1 MASTLE
7 VRPLI
12 GRRALETRIHVD
24 IFHVPF
30 SNNGMSVSDLA
41 EEIANFL
48 GCQLACLRICF
59 NGGVLLDGAADL
71 RAAGVCSSSFVVA
84 LVEECDALK
93 LSWID
98 AAADGMLPAGTVFAG
113 SEATGT
119 RLALG
124 RASHASGAHPGKCA
138 RELGG
143 CRFGWGGNEVSAS
156 AYQVLVARDS
166 KGRPWPQ
173 YFQLPQ
179 GLQRNRH
186 GAVSLGL
193 PCRPL
198 NKDSSLPPG
207 AFEAG
212 YEADGTRLYAAAG
225 IDPAGALCP
234 GKLQRGWDGAAVGW
248 GGCER
253 KLAPAFVF
261 CIPPGVTLPCDD
273 GAPPVPEIRPRRY
286 LSSMAEL
293 LAWSPAS
300 RPQDLEEPTARMQSA
315 AVRPLP
321 TGRPR
326 VLHCHD
332 MKGGYCKD
340 ADEGYL
346 QCFSGWEKI
355 DTFIYLCAAAERAL
369 FST

>member
-253 KLAPAFVF
+253 SLRQHSCSAYHQ
-261 CIPPGVTLPCDD
+261 GLHYRVTMVRHPFQRLDHE
-273 GAPPVPEIRPRRY
+273 GI
-286 LSSMAEL
+286 
-293 LAWSPAS
+293 SPAWLSYS
-300 RPQDLEEPTARMQSA
+300 RGHLLHDLKIWRSQRHECSRQPFAPFQ
-315 AVRPLP
+315 L
-321 TGRPR
+321 
-326 VLHCHD
+326 
-332 MKGGYCKD
+332 
-340 ADEGYL
+340 ADL
-346 QCFSGWEKI
+346 ACCI
-355 DTFIYLCAAAERAL
+355 AMI
-369 FST
+369 